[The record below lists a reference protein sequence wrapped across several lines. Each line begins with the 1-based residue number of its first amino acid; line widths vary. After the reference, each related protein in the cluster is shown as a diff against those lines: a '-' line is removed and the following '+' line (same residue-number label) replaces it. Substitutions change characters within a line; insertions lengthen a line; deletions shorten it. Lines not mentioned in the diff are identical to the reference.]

1 METRRR
7 CLRAIRFGILT
18 SFLPLLATIGLGSD
32 ELGEPKPPSIIIVLM
47 DTLRAD
53 YLGSYGFQGGI
64 SPYLD
69 RMAAES
75 VLFER
80 CYAQAPSTL
89 PSVASLFT
97 SLHPTAHG
105 VVNQNP
111 RLDDRQTGDPTPS
124 TNTIPPDA
132 ITLAEALSATGYA
145 TAAFVSNPWLAREY
159 RFNRGFR
166 IYHHRFRGSGV
177 PARLPLKGAFRWLS
191 IASKNPRPF
200 FIYVHLMDVHGPYD
214 APSSDVEAVRE
225 SSSLGVDREL
235 TNAEI
240 GGIDNY
246 LRKPEWVNGD
256 DGKRLRGWR
265 SRYAGGVH
273 AVDRQLEPFF
283 EGLRSTGVLD
293 DAVVVLT
300 SDHGEELCEHH
311 GWNHG
316 RNLYDHQ
323 LHVPLIIRYPRDGL
337 RGVRVPHTVSL
348 GDLMATLL
356 NIAGAAIP
364 ESVGGTDLTPSPH
377 NRARVDSEH
386 VTMAAG
392 IGQRPS
398 LHSIQ
403 MGSHKLI
410 FDVAS
415 GDAELYD
422 LDADPGEQTD
432 LSDTRVDVVRRLVLR
447 LQDELRRI
455 GAASPK
461 TRSTVEMSPEMEEW
475 LRALGYLE

>member
-1 METRRR
+1 M
-7 CLRAIRFGILT
+7 IRYGVLT
-18 SFLPLLATIGLGSD
+18 SLLAPLATIGLGSD
-32 ELGEPKPPSIIIVLM
+32 GSAERKAPSIIIVLI

-53 YLGSYGFQGGI
+53 YLGSYGFEGGI

-69 RMAAES
+69 RMATES

-105 VVNQNP
+105 VVGKNP
-111 RLDDRQTGDPTPS
+111 RRIERPTDDSRPS
-124 TNTIPPDA
+124 ANTIPPDA

-145 TAAFVSNPWLAREY
+145 TAAFVTNPWLAREF
-159 RFNRGFR
+159 RFDRGFR
-166 IYHHRFRGSGV
+166 LYEHRFRGSGI
-177 PARLPLKGAFRWLS
+177 PAHLALKGAFRWLS
-191 IASKNPRPF
+191 TASKDPRPF

-235 TNAEI
+235 TDTEI
-240 GGIDNY
+240 GGIANY
-246 LRKPEWVNGD
+246 FRTSEWVNGD

-265 SRYAGGVH
+265 TRYAGGVH
-273 AVDRQLEPFF
+273 AVDRRLEPFF
-283 EGLRSTGVLD
+283 EGLRSKGILD

-323 LHVPLIIRYPRDGL
+323 LHVPLIIRYPWDGL
-337 RGVRVPHTVSL
+337 RGVRVPDVVSL
-348 GDLMATLL
+348 GDLMVTLL

-364 ESVGGTDLTPSPH
+364 ESAAGTDLTPSPH
-377 NRARVDSEH
+377 NRTRADSEH

-392 IGQRPS
+392 IGRRPS

-403 MGSHKLI
+403 TRNHKLI
-410 FDVAS
+410 FDIAS

-432 LSDTRVDVVRRLVLR
+432 LSETEVDTVQRLVLR
-447 LQDELRRI
+447 LQGELQRV
-455 GAASPK
+455 GAAPAR
-461 TRSTVEMSPEMEEW
+461 TRSAVEMSPEMEER